1 MKTYEL
7 SHRLYYNQ
15 PAAHWE
21 EALPLGSGRLGAMI
35 WGNPDHDTIPLNED
49 TFWSGYPHDTG
60 TDVAP
65 ETIQKVRELIR
76 GGQVP
81 EAAHIIETKM
91 LGDFTQSYL
100 PIGDLIT
107 EFPDTVGESVTES
120 VTKSVPTSVA
130 KSVATS
136 VTKSV
141 PKSVPETVTDY
152 IRDLD
157 LRTAKAGVSFVKNGI
172 RYTREYFATA
182 ADQGIIAHFT
192 ADKAAS
198 INLNLSF
205 ASPLRHSVSVSEGCL
220 VASLQAP
227 AQVDPHY
234 VKDGADPVQYEVG
247 SHKGMRACM
256 VVRPILTG
264 GILSDG
270 TIAGSDIADN
280 TLSDGTIVGG
290 DIAGTPN
297 ALEIRNADSVT
308 LLIAIRTSF
317 AGADKDPDAEGL
329 DETALCK
336 ADLSRLA
343 ALCKEGGYEGLFRR
357 HLAEYTPY
365 YNASELSLEAE
376 TDDIPTDKRLRL
388 FAETQDDPVLYSLL
402 YHYGRY
408 LLIASSR
415 PGTAAANLQG
425 IWNKDPV
432 PVWSSNYTI
441 NINTEMNYWPAE
453 ICGLP
458 EMADPLFRLV
468 DLLVQNGAKTAAREY
483 HARGSVSHHNAD
495 IWGLT
500 NPVGRSRNGFSFA
513 YWNVSLGW
521 LSRHLWDHYLYSDDV
536 KFLRDRAYPV
546 LAACAVYFLDM
557 LQQNSEGHFILTPS
571 ASPEN
576 TYILNGT
583 ICKIAQEATMSQAI
597 CREVFTHVLAAV
609 DMLATA
615 DLLSADGTTLPGTE
629 LQPQD
634 LARIREILPQLQAE
648 RIGSKGQLLEWESEF
663 EEQDPHHRHVSH
675 LYGLHPAHQITP
687 SATPELAD
695 ACRRSLEIRGDDGT
709 GWSLGWK
716 INMWARLWDGDHA
729 LRLLRRQLRLVP
741 AGREVRLT
749 GGGTYPNLFD
759 AHPPFQ
765 IDGNFGTCAGIAEML
780 LQADE
785 NSNVYLLP
793 ALPSDPAWADGSVH
807 GLRAP
812 HGLTID
818 LQWRDHQLVKANIH
832 ADHDVAAPIV
842 FHYKEKVLQQD
853 VACGDSSPV
862 F

>member
-35 WGNPDHDTIPLNED
+35 WGLPGRDAIPLNED

-60 TDVAP
+60 TDVSL
-65 ETIQKVRELIR
+65 ETIAEVRELVGKGRI
-76 GGQVP
+76 P
-81 EAAHIIETKM
+81 EAARIIENKM

-107 EFPDTVGESVTES
+107 DFPEM
-120 VTKSVPTSVA
+120 PTDS
-130 KSVATS
+130 SG
-136 VTKSV
+136 
-141 PKSVPETVTDY
+141 ETVTDY
-152 IRDLD
+152 TRDLD
-157 LRTAKAGVSFVKNGI
+157 LRTAVAKVSFTHGGI

-182 ADQGIIAHFT
+182 ADHGIIAHFT
-192 ADKAAS
+192 ADRPGS
-198 INLNLSF
+198 IDLDLSF
-205 ASPLRHSVSVSEGCL
+205 ASPVRHTVSVTDGCL
-220 VASLQAP
+220 AAKLQAP

-234 VKDGADPVQYEVG
+234 VKDGKDPVQYEAEG
-247 SHKGMRACM
+247 HKGMRACM
-256 VVRPILTG
+256 MVRPLVTG
-264 GILSDG
+264 GTVTETQDSLAIRG
-270 TIAGSDIADN
+270 AD
-280 TLSDGTIVGG
+280 
-290 DIAGTPN
+290 A
-297 ALEIRNADSVT
+297 VT

-317 AGADKDPDAEGL
+317 AGADKDPDSEGL
-329 DETALCK
+329 DEAVLCA
-336 ADLSRLA
+336 ADLSQMTA
-343 ALCKEGGYEGLFRR
+343 ICADCAENTDIAKDSEGGYESLLKR

-365 YNASELSLEAE
+365 YNAAELALQVEA
-376 TDDIPTDKRLRL
+376 DDIPTDRRLGL

-415 PGTAAANLQG
+415 PGSTAANLQG
-425 IWNKDPV
+425 IWNKDMV
-432 PVWSSNYTI
+432 PAWSSNFTI

-458 EMADPLFRLV
+458 QMAEPLFRLV
-468 DLLVQNGAKTAAREY
+468 GLLTANGAKTASREY

-500 NPVGRSRNGFSFA
+500 NPVGRSREGFSFA

-521 LSRHLWDHYLYSDDV
+521 LSRHLWDHYLYSDDMD
-536 KFLRDRAYPV
+536 FLRVRAYPV

-557 LQQNSEGHFILTPS
+557 LQQNSEGHYILTPS

-576 TYILNGT
+576 VYILDGT
-583 ICKIAQEATMSQAI
+583 PCKIGKEATMSQAI
-597 CREVFTHVLAAV
+597 VREVFTHVLAAAEQ
-609 DMLATA
+609 LTTA
-615 DLLSADGTTLPGTE
+615 GGALPATE
-629 LQPQD
+629 LGPED
-634 LARIREILPQLQAE
+634 LARVRDILPQLQTE
-648 RIGSKGQLLEWESEF
+648 RIGHRGQLLEWEDEF
-663 EEQDPHHRHVSH
+663 EDQDPHHRHVSH
-675 LYGLHPAHQITP
+675 LYGLHPAHQISP
-687 SATPELAD
+687 ASTPELAD
-695 ACRRSLEIRGDDGT
+695 ACRRSLEIRGDEGT

-729 LRLLRRQLRLVP
+729 LSLLRRQLRLVP
-741 AGREVRLT
+741 AGRQIRVT

-785 NSNVYLLP
+785 NNNIYLLP
-793 ALPSDPAWADGSVH
+793 ALPSDHAWADGSVR

-812 HGLTID
+812 HGLTVS
-818 LQWRDHQLVKANIH
+818 LTWKNHELVSAALH
-832 ADHDVAAPIV
+832 ADHDIAAPITL
-842 FHYKEKVLQQD
+842 HYKDNTRRLD
-853 VACGDSSPV
+853 IACGDTSLSAGLQTAE
-862 F
+862 

>member
-1 MKTYEL
+1 MKTYKY

-35 WGNPDHDTIPLNED
+35 WGVPGHDTIPLNED

-65 ETIQKVRELIR
+65 ETLQEVHELICAGR
-76 GGQVP
+76 VP
-81 EAAHIIETKM
+81 EAARIIESKM
-91 LGDFTQSYL
+91 LGDYTQSYM
-100 PIGDLIT
+100 PVGDLIT
-107 EFPDTVGESVTES
+107 DFPSI
-120 VTKSVPTSVA
+120 
-130 KSVATS
+130 
-136 VTKSV
+136 
-141 PKSVPETVTDY
+141 TDDADAARPNSACY
-152 IRDLD
+152 VRDLD
-157 LRTAKAGVSFVKNGI
+157 LRNASAHVSFVKDGI

-182 ADQGIIAHFT
+182 ADQGIVARFT

-198 INLNLSF
+198 IDLNLSF
-205 ASPLRHSVSVSEGCL
+205 TSPLRHTVTVSDDRL
-220 VASLQAP
+220 TASLRAP
-227 AQVDPHY
+227 AQALPHY
-234 VKDGADPVQYEVG
+234 VREGADSIQYEVG

-256 VVRPILTG
+256 MVLPILTG
-264 GILSDG
+264 GTLTEKLG
-270 TIAGSDIADN
+270 T
-280 TLSDGTIVGG
+280 
-290 DIAGTPN
+290 
-297 ALEIRNADSVT
+297 LEIRSADNVT

-317 AGADKDPDAEGL
+317 AGADKDPDAEGF

-336 ADLSRLA
+336 EDLSRMVDLYTA
-343 ALCKEGGYEGLFRR
+343 GGYDALFRR

-365 YNASELSLEAE
+365 YDASELSLEAE
-376 TDDIPTDKRLRL
+376 ADDIPTDRRLQL

-425 IWNKDPV
+425 IWNKDLA

-458 EMADPLFRLV
+458 QMADPLFRLV
-468 DLLVQNGAKTAAREY
+468 DLLVQKGAKTAAREY

-500 NPVGRSRNGFSFA
+500 NPVGRNRDGCSFA
-513 YWNVSLGW
+513 YWNISLGW
-521 LSRHLWDHYLYSDDV
+521 LSRHLWDHYLYSDD
-536 KFLRDRAYPV
+536 KEFLRSRAYPV
-546 LAACAVYFLDM
+546 LAACAVYYLDM
-557 LQQNSEGHFILTPS
+557 LQQNAEGHYILTPS

-583 ICKIAQEATMSQAI
+583 VCKIAQEAMMSQAV
-597 CREVFTHVLAAV
+597 CREVFTHILAAV
-609 DMLATA
+609 DLLAV
-615 DLLSADGTTLPGTE
+615 DGTVLPE
-629 LQPQD
+629 SDLRPQD
-634 LARIREILPQLQAE
+634 IARIREILPQLQGE
-648 RIGSKGQLLEWESEF
+648 RIGSKGQLLEWEAEF
-663 EEQDPHHRHVSH
+663 EEKDPHHRHVSH

-687 SATPELAD
+687 AATLELAE

-729 LRLLRRQLRLVP
+729 LRLLRRQLHLVP
-741 AGREVRLT
+741 VSHEIRYT

-780 LQADE
+780 LQSDE
-785 NSNVYLLP
+785 NGNVYLLP
-793 ALPSDPAWADGSVH
+793 ALPSDPAWADGSIR

-812 HGLTID
+812 HGLTLDI
-818 LQWRDHQLVKANIH
+818 QWSGHQLVKAVIH
-832 ADHDVAAPIV
+832 ADHDVSVPLT
-842 FHYKEKVLQQD
+842 FHYKDRICRQD
-853 VACGDSSPV
+853 VVGGDLVLSTE